1 MIQHNFHWGLL
12 VHVQKYSPPILRV
25 NFVLFYRIFFFTICG
40 YQSFIP
46 VFNDVFL
53 LYLVPV
59 GGLLEAQFVSQMS
72 TFKY

>member
-12 VHVQKYSPPILRV
+12 VHVQKYSPPIRRV
-25 NFVLFYRIFFFTICG
+25 NFIPFFI
-40 YQSFIP
+40 YQMFFLIYQLFIP

-72 TFKY
+72 TLKY